1 MLQYN
6 INGEKSPYLNIY
18 AALHSWDASFCD
30 RIYYPNPNCSSL
42 STYKLC
48 TTYCISLKN
57 IGVAIAASA
66 CQRLSTFPYETE
78 ILNFA
83 EKNHEERVQCKV
95 SVTVQPSPKTMW
107 KDLIVQHPSAKKE
120 CCSHHQTCLVT
131 IERFQEN

>member
-83 EKNHEERVQCKV
+83 KKNHEERVQCKV

-107 KDLIVQHPSAKKE
+107 KDLIHAW
-120 CCSHHQTCLVT
+120 
-131 IERFQEN
+131 